1 MSALADFGR
10 EAAGQF
16 LQSVVFVDDEIYS
29 KHAGTPVE
37 VTTSLPQLKSPFP
50 LSDGEA
56 RQSVLPADA
65 NSIAKVAAPEDRP
78 AYHPK
83 QLVESFARKG
93 MVCALYEPNNGFAS
107 GRDSELFKLCDRT
120 DIVILDW
127 DLFDEDGRNITPLL
141 RNLADAGQSS
151 VPHHVRL
158 CVVYTAKPDLVRVA
172 NQIFQGLD
180 GQVTNEVTVE
190 DETTIVKGATRI
202 VVLGKPN
209 INGRSAVSKAREV
222 SESDLADRVIDEFAK
237 MNSGMLA
244 SYALHGIAAIR
255 RSTKRIVDKFS
266 ADMDGP
272 FILNRA
278 LTLGSEDAF
287 DQLPDLIAEEILA
300 VVQDSQIHQSVMNAL
315 AADGALKIDLNPTTF
330 DWPVKDGRQRPQ
342 PPQLAR
348 RFLAGGRSSIKEEC
362 SRKHLDEIQKSEWIE
377 RFHDAMKCSVSQGD
391 KRLASLYNVRTRYAN
406 DGSTPALGFG
416 TIVRHKEDQQ
426 ASWIYAFC
434 LMPMCDGIRLDGGAA
449 AKATAFP
456 LWNLDASASA
466 RNGRGIVVELEKGTF
481 QRLVASGKPRDRLWM
496 ARFKAD
502 ASGTVRALK
511 IDNTFVFRGEQDFEW
526 VAQAKPAHAQRIAS
540 DVGQKLSRVG
550 LAEAEWLR
558 LRDGGGD

>member
-1 MSALADFGR
+1 MSALTDFSR
-10 EAAGQF
+10 EAARQF
-16 LQSVVFVDDEIYS
+16 LQSVVFVDDEIYA
-29 KHAGTPVE
+29 KQAGTPVE
-37 VTTSLPQLKSPFP
+37 VTTSLPRLKSPFP
-50 LSDGEA
+50 PGEGEA
-56 RQSVLPADA
+56 QQPAQPVDVKTV
-65 NSIAKVAAPEDRP
+65 AKVAAPEDRP

-93 MVCALYEPNNGFAS
+93 MVCALYEPNNGFAA
-107 GRDSELFKLCDRT
+107 GKDSELFRLCDRA

-141 RNLADAGQSS
+141 KNLADAGQSS

-158 CVVYTAKPDLVRVA
+158 CVVYTTKPDLERVA
-172 NQIFQGLD
+172 NHIFQALD
-180 GQVTNEVTVE
+180 GQTVNEVKVE
-190 DETTIVKGATRI
+190 DETTIIKGATRV

-209 INGRSAVSKAREV
+209 ISGRSAVSKAREV
-222 SESDLADRVIDEFAK
+222 SEADLADRVIDEFAK

-266 ADMDGP
+266 SDMDGP

-278 LTLGSEDAF
+278 LTLVSDDAF
-287 DQLPDLIAEEILA
+287 DQLPELIAEEVLA
-300 VVQDSQIHQSVMNAL
+300 VVQDSQILQSAMNAL
-315 AADGALKIDLNPTTF
+315 AADGASKIDLNPATF
-330 DWPVKDGRQRPQ
+330 DWPVKDGRQKPQ
-342 PPQLAR
+342 PPQLAK

-362 SRKHLDEIQKSEWIE
+362 SRKQLDEIHKSEWIE
-377 RFHDAMKCSVSQGD
+377 RFHDAMKCAVSQGD

-406 DGSTPALGFG
+406 EGSAPALGFG
-416 TIVRHKEDQQ
+416 TIVRYKGHQQ
-426 ASWIYAFC
+426 TDWAYAFC

-456 LWNLDASASA
+456 LWNLDASVNAG
-466 RNGRGIVVELEKGTF
+466 NGRGIVVELEKGRF

-496 ARFKAD
+496 AQFKAD
-502 ASGTVRALK
+502 DSGTVRALK
-511 IDNTFVFRGEQDFEW
+511 VDNTFVFRGEQDFEW

-558 LRDGGGD
+558 LLDRSGD

>member
-1 MSALADFGR
+1 MSALTDFSR
-10 EAAGQF
+10 EAAVQF

-29 KHAGTPVE
+29 KLAGTPVE
-37 VTTSLPQLKSPFP
+37 VTTSLPRLKSPFP
-50 LSDGEA
+50 
-56 RQSVLPADA
+56 PADA
-65 NSIAKVAAPEDRP
+65 RSQQPDGVNKQAEAVSQEDLP
-78 AYHPK
+78 SYHPK

-93 MVCALYEPNNGFAS
+93 MVCALYEPSIGFAS
-107 GRDSELFKLCDRT
+107 GRDSELFMLCDRA

-127 DLFDEDGRNITPLL
+127 DLFNEDGRNITPLL
-141 RNLADAGQSS
+141 KNLADAGQSS

-158 CVVYTAKPDLVRVA
+158 CVVYTTKQDLVRVA
-172 NQIFQGLD
+172 
-180 GQVTNEVTVE
+180 GQVFQALNGQAANDVEVE
-190 DETTIVKGATRI
+190 DETTIIKGATRI

-209 INGRSAVSKAREV
+209 INGRSAASKAREV

-287 DQLPDLIAEEILA
+287 DQLPDLIAEEVLA
-300 VVQDSQIHQSVMNAL
+300 VVQDSQISQNTMNAL
-315 AADGALKIDLNPTTF
+315 AADSASKITLNPTTF
-330 DWPVKDGRQRPQ
+330 DWPVKEGRQKPQ
-342 PPQLAR
+342 PPQLAER
-348 RFLAGGRSSIKEEC
+348 YLVGGRSSIKEEC
-362 SRKHLDEIQKSEWIE
+362 SRIQLDAIEASDWIE
-377 RFHDAMKCSVSQGD
+377 RFHNAMKCSVSHGD
-391 KRLASLYNVRTRYAN
+391 KRLASLYNVRTRYVN
-406 DGSTPALGFG
+406 DGPTPTLGFG
-416 TIVRHKEDQQ
+416 TIIRYKGDQQ
-426 ASWIYAFC
+426 KEWTYAFC
-434 LMPMCDGIRLDGGAA
+434 LMPMCDGIRLDGSET

-456 LWNLDASASA
+456 FWNLDVSANA
-466 RNGRGIVVELEKGTF
+466 GNGRGIVVELAKGTF

-502 ASGTVRALK
+502 ASGTVRAHRVDT
-511 IDNTFVFRGEQDFEW
+511 IFVFRSEQEFEW

-558 LRDGGGD
+558 LKSEGRD